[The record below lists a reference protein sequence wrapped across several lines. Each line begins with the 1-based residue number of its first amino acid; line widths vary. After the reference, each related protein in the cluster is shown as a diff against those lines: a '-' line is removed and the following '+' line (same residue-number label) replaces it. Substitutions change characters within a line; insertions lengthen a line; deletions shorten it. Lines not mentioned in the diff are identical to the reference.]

1 MRTARLWS
9 SGKTIPSWLFVATFL
24 VLAGPLAGDALAAY
38 GEAFGLR
45 LGMSQEQVLSLG
57 TELEESGI
65 SETWGPRYRVKKLPR
80 PFGDERWVWLY
91 FGNNNRLFQIIAE
104 LADGG
109 GAYDSKNALRRY
121 KEIKENL
128 SSRYAKVTS
137 REQLIPEGEP
147 CFNPPTLTNAGD
159 EALEAKARE
168 AYETALDSSG
178 HHSLI
183 SMMHFCTI
191 KNWTAEYDKSDTY
204 VTLTLSPKDAR
215 PETSWAF
222 IHIKVESKS
231 LAEDFRRARSAPLAG
246 RRESRKTRSA
256 ATPK

>member
-9 SGKTIPSWLFVATFL
+9 PGKTILAWLIAVTFL
-24 VLAGPLAGDALAAY
+24 IPAEAPGGAAPTAY

-45 LGMSQEQVLSLG
+45 LGMSREQVLTLG
-57 TELEESGI
+57 AKLEDSGI
-65 SETWGPRYRVKKLPR
+65 SMTWGQRYRVKKLPR

-91 FGNNNRLFQIIAE
+91 FGNNNRLFRIIAE
-104 LADGG
+104 LSNDGA
-109 GAYDSKNALRRY
+109 AYDSKNALRRY

-147 CFNPPTLTNAGD
+147 CFNPPTLMHAGG
-159 EALEAKARE
+159 EALEAKARKTYE
-168 AYETALDSSG
+168 AALDSGG

-183 SMMHFCTI
+183 SLMHFCTI
-191 KNWTAEYDKSDTY
+191 KNWTAEYDEADTY
-204 VTLTLSPKDAR
+204 VTVTLSPKDAR
-215 PETSWAF
+215 PKTSWAF

-231 LAEDFRRARSAPLAG
+231 LAEDFRRSRSAPLAG
-246 RRESRKTRSA
+246 GSESRKTRSA
-256 ATPK
+256 ATPR